1 MKKKFLSLMMAAA
14 VVATTSVSAFA
25 GTKDYEIE
33 PKTEKNVPI
42 TITGDIQNK
51 RGEVLE
57 SNITITVPTTA
68 TFTVSPQGVLTAP
81 TIEVRSKS
89 NDEVSVTAKEF
100 RDTTPEEGRGI
111 TVLPESDIVD
121 NNQNVE
127 RTKVSLKLTGNR
139 GTVSFKSQT
148 VAQGSG
154 VYNEQG
160 NAEATDT
167 EIGVVSNTQ
176 DLDLQLTGFAG
187 KKASDAAAASTND
200 APDRAVRDNFTL
212 ILKFKRTK

>member
-25 GTKDYEIE
+25 QDYEIE
-33 PKTEKNVPI
+33 PKKEKDVPI

-51 RGEVLE
+51 QGEVLE

-89 NDEVSVTAKEF
+89 NDKVSVIAKEF
-100 RDTTPEEGRGI
+100 KDTTPEAGRGI
-111 TVLPESDIVD
+111 TVLPESQITND
-121 NNQNVE
+121 NQNVE

-139 GTVSFKSQT
+139 GTVSFKSE
-148 VAQGSG
+148 ASGSG

-160 NAEATDT
+160 DTADSGT
-167 EIGVVSNTQ
+167 EIGVVSNTEN
-176 DLDLQLTGFAG
+176 LDLKLTGFAG
-187 KKASDAAAASTND
+187 KKATDGSNTN
-200 APDRAVRDNFTL
+200 APDQAVRDDFTL
-212 ILKFKRTK
+212 ILKFKRTR

>member
-25 GTKDYEIE
+25 EDYEIE
-33 PKTEKNVPI
+33 PKNEKEVPI

-89 NDEVSVTAKEF
+89 NDKVSVIAKEF
-100 RDTTPEEGRGI
+100 RDTTPEAGRGI
-111 TVLPESDIVD
+111 TVLAENEITEHNENVD
-121 NNQNVE
+121 RKNI
-127 RTKVSLKLTGNR
+127 SLKLSGNR
-139 GTVSFKSQT
+139 GTVSFKSEAQT
-148 VAQGSG
+148 AGKTG

-160 NAEATDT
+160 TATDLGT
-167 EIGVVSNTQ
+167 EIGVVSNTEN
-176 DLDLQLTGFAG
+176 LDLKLTGLAG
-187 KKASDAAAASTND
+187 KKATNGSTDD
-200 APDRAVRDNFTL
+200 APETAIRDTFTL

>member
-25 GTKDYEIE
+25 DTKDYEIE
-33 PKTEKNVPI
+33 PKKEKEVPI
-42 TITGDIQNK
+42 TITGDIQNQ

-89 NDEVSVTAKEF
+89 NNKVSVSAKEF
-100 RDTTPEEGRGI
+100 RDTTPEMGRGI
-111 TVLPESDIVD
+111 TVLPQNEITENNNTVD
-121 NNQNVE
+121 RE
-127 RTKVSLKLTGNR
+127 KVSLKLTGNR
-139 GTVSFKSQT
+139 GVVSFKSE
-148 VAQGSG
+148 ASSAGSG

-160 NAEATDT
+160 TDHDRDT
-167 EIGVVSNTQ
+167 EIGVVSNTEN
-176 DLDLQLTGFAG
+176 LDLKLTGFAG
-187 KKASDAAAASTND
+187 KKATDGSATDG
-200 APDRAVRDNFTL
+200 APQDAVRDTFTL
-212 ILKFKRTK
+212 ILKFKKKI

>member
-25 GTKDYEIE
+25 QDYEIE
-33 PKTEKNVPI
+33 PKKEKEVPI

-51 RGEVLE
+51 QGEVLE

-89 NDEVSVTAKEF
+89 NDKVSVIAKEF
-100 RDTTPEEGRGI
+100 RDTTPETGRGI
-111 TVLPESDIVD
+111 TVLPESEITAD
-121 NNQNVE
+121 NGNVE
-127 RTKVSLKLTGNR
+127 RTKVSLKLSGNR
-139 GTVSFKSQT
+139 GTVSFKSEASS
-148 VAQGSG
+148 VGNG

-160 NAEATDT
+160 TTPDSGT
-167 EIGVVSNTQ
+167 EIGVVSNTEN
-176 DLDLQLTGFAG
+176 LDLELTGLAG
-187 KKASDAAAASTND
+187 KKASNDSNTD
-200 APDRAVRDNFTL
+200 APDQAVRDNFTL
-212 ILKFKRTK
+212 ILKFKRTR